1 MRVRPL
7 LISTACLWG
16 LLGCGTDP
24 DSSCEGP
31 YTVTVTREEQPMIS
45 WTPADCRMYEV
56 DVDETQLHRWR
67 LGGYREANYIP
78 SPVRYGTT
86 EPNSGSLGGAP
97 LFTGF
102 FYNVDLWRLDEEGLP
117 RRVASH
123 RFLHRER

>member
-1 MRVRPL
+1 MRTISAVCL
-7 LISTACLWG
+7 LVMA
-16 LLGCGTDP
+16 GCGTDP

-31 YTVTVTREEQPMIS
+31 YTVTVTREERPMIS

-67 LGGYREANYIP
+67 LGGYREANYIS

-86 EPNSGSLGGAP
+86 EPTSGSQAAS

-117 RRVASH
+117 RRVASQ
-123 RFLHRER
+123 RFLHQER